1 MTQEKE
7 KQIQRILSM
16 YERLK
21 KGEPIVKREEA
32 TNFKIS
38 EKSIQRDLD
47 SIRAFIE
54 TSGANKYITYDRAQ
68 KAYVYETEQPTSLT
82 TEEIFA
88 VLKVIIESRAF
99 PKQEMDSI
107 VEKLMELAKKD
118 DQPLIKLMMV
128 NEKHYYTELNHKK
141 DLLERLWQLTL
152 AIHSKKVIEMDYK
165 RENSAASTRKVK
177 PVAIIFSEYYFYLIA
192 YPEKSDYDYPIVYRV
207 DRIEHFQQTAQTF
220 KVPYHE
226 RFQEGE
232 FRKRV
237 QFMYTG
243 ELLTVKFRFTGKSP
257 QAMLDRLPTAK
268 IIQQDDTGMTI
279 EAEVFGKGI
288 KMWLLSQGEYI
299 EVLEPREFREE
310 MEESVRAMLS
320 KYAGVLQ

>member
-54 TSGANKYITYDRAQ
+54 TSGANEYITYDRAQ
-68 KAYVYETEQPTSLT
+68 KAYVFETEQPTSLT

-99 PKQEMDSI
+99 PKHEMDSI

-141 DLLERLWQLTL
+141 DLLERLWQLTS

-165 RENSAASTRKVK
+165 RENSTASTRKVK

-220 KVPYHE
+220 KMPYHE